1 MNTIIPFKK
10 PDTAI
15 QDSRLSY
22 YLVMVFIALALGIF
36 IAFGIFT
43 FTQTLMLGIIAF
55 LLFVIFNR
63 PDMICYALVIFMFTP
78 LSLGIIM
85 RLRIVWVAEPII
97 LILFLLVFLKNMTAK
112 EKAGVFSIKAN
123 PFFIPLVIYVG
134 VLAFNYARFP
144 LPASSV
150 AGIAE
155 EMGGIRYYYDKL
167 LMFSMFFSIA
177 YLAET
182 DYAFTRRLSKVMFV
196 MVLVITSI
204 GMLTTFIDP
213 FYRMIVSLQENGVLA
228 ADTILTGLWKKVI
241 DPYTGAVRSYILWIT
256 PFGILLLISGMV
268 RIKPFLRIVLLVFLS
283 LGLILSAT
291 RSFLFGTLVGLVTWA
306 FLTKNKRLFVA
317 FTVIALI
324 FYLIPNIGLFPK
336 HVSRIMYFSTD
347 IDRLTSFRYELFTTY
362 WEMFSQNILFGV
374 GIGATEIG
382 RRVSGTPEFFFAQNL
397 RFGGHGF
404 FLGTL
409 YTQGIVGLL
418 PFIFIYIGCIKVATI
433 LFNQDRFQD
442 YKIVGL
448 FALMFIAYSII
459 PFIVG
464 GTETYN
470 QLFIVIAL
478 LAGAYANFLKK
489 TSLHE

>member
-1 MNTIIPFKK
+1 MNTTIPFKR

-15 QDSRLSY
+15 HDSRLSY
-22 YLVMVFIALALGIF
+22 YLVMVFLALALGIF

-43 FTQTLMLGIIAF
+43 FSQTLMLGIIAF
-55 LLFVIFNR
+55 LLFIIFNK
-63 PDMICYALVIFMFTP
+63 PDMICYALIIFMFTP
-78 LSLGIIM
+78 LSLGTIM
-85 RLRIVWVAEPII
+85 QLRIIWLAEPII
-97 LILFLLVFLKNMTAK
+97 GILFLLIFLRNMIAK
-112 EKAGVFSIKAN
+112 EKAGFFSVKAN
-123 PFFIPLVIYVG
+123 PFFIPLVIYAG
-134 VLAFNYARFP
+134 VLVFNYARFP

-150 AGIAE
+150 VGIAE
-155 EMGGIRYYYDKL
+155 EMGGIRYYYEKL
-167 LMFSMFFSIA
+167 LMFSLFFSIA

-182 DYAFTRRLSKVMFV
+182 DHAFTRRLSKVMFV

-228 ADTILTGLWKKVI
+228 TDTILTGCWKKVI

-268 RIKPFLRIVLLVFLS
+268 RIKPVLRIMLLGFLA

-291 RSFLFGTLVGLVTWA
+291 RSFLFGTLVGLIVWA
-306 FLTKNKRLFVA
+306 FLTKNKRLLIA
-317 FTVIALI
+317 FTVVALI
-324 FYLIPNIGLFPK
+324 SYLVPNIGLFSK
-336 HVSRIMYFSTD
+336 QITRIMYFSAD

-362 WEMFSQNILFGV
+362 WDMFRQNILFGV
-374 GIGATEIG
+374 GVGATEIG
-382 RRVSGTPEFFFAQNL
+382 HRIPDSPEFFFAQNL

-409 YTQGIVGLL
+409 YTQGVVGLL
-418 PFIFIYIGCIKVATI
+418 PFIFIYIACIKAASI
-433 LFNQDRFQD
+433 LFNQNRFRD

-448 FALMFIAYSII
+448 FTLMFIAYSII

-478 LAGAYANFLKK
+478 LAGAYANFFKK

>member
-1 MNTIIPFKK
+1 MNTTTPFKK

-15 QDSRLSY
+15 HDSRLNY
-22 YLVMVFIALALGIF
+22 YLVLVFLALALGIF

-43 FTQTLMLGIIAF
+43 FTQILMLGIIAF
-55 LLFVIFNR
+55 LLFIIFNR
-63 PDMICYALVIFMFTP
+63 PDMICYALIIFMFTP

-85 RLRIVWVAEPII
+85 RLRIVWVAEPIFV
-97 LILFLLVFLKNMTAK
+97 ILFLLVFLKNMTAK
-112 EKAGVFSIKAN
+112 EKAGVFSVKAN
-123 PFFIPLVIYVG
+123 PFFIPLVIYAG
-134 VLAFNYARFP
+134 VLVFNYARFP

-155 EMGGIRYYYDKL
+155 EMGGIRYYYEKL
-167 LMFSMFFSIA
+167 LMFSLFFSVA

-182 DYAFTRRLSKVMFV
+182 DHVFTRRLSKVMIV

-213 FYRMIVSLQENGVLA
+213 LYRMIVSLQENGVLA
-228 ADTILTGLWKKVI
+228 TDTILTGLWKKVI
-241 DPYTGAVRSYILWIT
+241 DPYTGAIRSYILWIT
-256 PFGILLLISGMV
+256 PFGILLLISNMV
-268 RIKPFLRIVLLVFLS
+268 RIKPVLRIMLLGFLA

-291 RSFLFGTLVGLVTWA
+291 RNFIFGTLVGLVAWA
-306 FLTKNKRLFVA
+306 FLTKKKRLLVA
-317 FTVIALI
+317 FTIVGLI
-324 FYLIPNIGLFPK
+324 FYLVPNIGLFPK
-336 HVSRIMYFSTD
+336 QMTRIMYFSTD

-362 WEMFSQNILFGV
+362 WDMFGQNILFGV
-374 GIGATEIG
+374 GVGATEIG
-382 RRVSGTPEFFFAQNL
+382 GRMSGTPEFFFAQNL

-418 PFIFIYIGCIKVATI
+418 PFIFIYIACIRAASI
-433 LFNQDRFQD
+433 LFNQDRFRD

-448 FALMFIAYSII
+448 FALMFLAYSII

-470 QLFIVIAL
+470 QLFIVIAMV
-478 LAGAYANFLKK
+478 AGAYAKFLKK
-489 TSLHE
+489 TS

>member
-1 MNTIIPFKK
+1 MNTTIPFKK

-15 QDSRLSY
+15 HDSRLSY
-22 YLVMVFIALALGIF
+22 YLVMVFIALAFGIF

-43 FTQTLMLGIIAF
+43 FTQTFMLGIIAF
-55 LLFVIFNR
+55 LLFIVFDR
-63 PDMICYALVIFMFTP
+63 PNMICYALIIFMFTP

-85 RLRIVWVAEPII
+85 RLRIVWVAEPIFV
-97 LILFLLVFLKNMTAK
+97 ILFLLVFLKNMTAK
-112 EKAGVFSIKAN
+112 EKAGVFSVKAN
-123 PFFIPLVIYVG
+123 PFFIPLVIYAM
-134 VLAFNYARFP
+134 VLVFNYVRFP

-155 EMGGIRYYYDKL
+155 EMGGIRYYYEKL
-167 LMFSMFFSIA
+167 LMFSLFFSIA

-182 DYAFTRRLSKVMFV
+182 DHTFTRRLSKVMFV

-213 FYRMIVSLQENGVLA
+213 LYRMIVSLQENGVFA
-228 ADTILTGLWKKVI
+228 TDTILTGLWKKVI

-268 RIKPFLRIVLLVFLS
+268 RIKPVLRIVLLVFFS

-291 RSFLFGTLVGLVTWA
+291 RSFLFGTLVGLVAWA

-317 FTVIALI
+317 FTVVALI
-324 FYLIPNIGLFPK
+324 FYLIPNIGLFSK
-336 HVSRIMYFSTD
+336 HVNRIMYFSTD

-362 WEMFSQNILFGV
+362 WNMFSQNILFGV

-418 PFIFIYIGCIKVATI
+418 PFIFIYIACIKAAAI
-433 LFNQDRFQD
+433 LFNQNRFRD

-448 FALMFIAYSII
+448 FTLMFLAYSII

-464 GTETYN
+464 GIETYN

-478 LAGAYANFLKK
+478 LAGAYANFLRK

>member
-1 MNTIIPFKK
+1 MNSIIPFKK

-15 QDSRLSY
+15 HDSRLNY
-22 YLVMVFIALALGIF
+22 YLVLVFLALVLGIF

-55 LLFVIFNR
+55 LLFTIFNR
-63 PDMICYALVIFMFTP
+63 PDMICYALIIFMFTP

-85 RLRIVWVAEPII
+85 RLRIVWVAEPIF

-112 EKAGVFSIKAN
+112 EKAGVFSVKAN
-123 PFFIPLVIYVG
+123 PFFIPLVIYAG
-134 VLAFNYARFP
+134 VLVFNYARFP

-155 EMGGIRYYYDKL
+155 EMGGIRYYYEKL
-167 LMFSMFFSIA
+167 LMFLLFFSVA

-182 DYAFTRRLSKVMFV
+182 DHAFTRRLSKVMFV
-196 MVLVITSI
+196 MVLVITFI

-213 FYRMIVSLQENGVLA
+213 FYRMIVSLQENGVIA
-228 ADTILTGLWKKVI
+228 SDTILTGLWKKVI

-268 RIKPFLRIVLLVFLS
+268 RIKPVLRIVLLVFLS
-283 LGLILSAT
+283 LGLIMSAT
-291 RSFLFGTLVGLVTWA
+291 RNFILGTFVGLVAWA
-306 FLTKNKRLFVA
+306 FLTKKKHLLVA
-317 FTVIALI
+317 FTVAGFV
-324 FYLIPNIGLFPK
+324 FYLMPSIGLFSK
-336 HVSRIMYFSTD
+336 HVSRITYFSTD
-347 IDRLTSFRYELFTTY
+347 INRLTSFRYELFTTY
-362 WEMFSQNILFGV
+362 WEMFRQNILFGV
-374 GIGATEIG
+374 GVGATEIG
-382 RRVSGTPEFFFAQNL
+382 GRVSGTPEFFFAQNL

-418 PFIFIYIGCIKVATI
+418 PFIFIYIACIKAASI
-433 LFNQDRFQD
+433 LFNQNRFGD
-442 YKIVGL
+442 YKTVGL
-448 FALMFIAYSII
+448 FTLMFIAYSII

-470 QLFIVIAL
+470 QLFIVIAMV
-478 LAGAYANFLKK
+478 AGAYANFLKK
-489 TSLHE
+489 TSSHE

>member
-1 MNTIIPFKK
+1 MNSTIPFKK
-10 PDTAI
+10 PNIHTF
-15 QDSRLSY
+15 DSRLNY
-22 YLVMVFIALALGIF
+22 YLVLVFLALVLGIF
-36 IAFGIFT
+36 IPFGIFT
-43 FTQTLMLGIIAF
+43 FTQILMLGIIAF
-55 LLFVIFNR
+55 LLFIIFDR
-63 PDMICYALVIFMFTP
+63 PDIICYALIIFMFTP
-78 LSLGIIM
+78 FSLGIIM

-97 LILFLLVFLKNMTAK
+97 VILFLLVFLKNMTAK
-112 EKAGVFSIKAN
+112 EKARVFSVKAN
-123 PFFIPLVIYVG
+123 PFFIPLVIYAA
-134 VLAFNYARFP
+134 VLVFNYARFP

-155 EMGGIRYYYDKL
+155 EMGGIRYYYEKL
-167 LMFSMFFSIA
+167 LMFSLFFSIA

-182 DYAFTRRLSKVMFV
+182 DHAFTRRLSKVIFV

-213 FYRMIVSLQENGVLA
+213 LYRMIVSLQENGVLA
-228 ADTILTGLWKKVI
+228 TDTLLTGVWKKVI

-268 RIKPFLRIVLLVFLS
+268 RIKPALRIVLLAFLS

-291 RSFLFGTLVGLVTWA
+291 RNFIFGTLVGLVVWA
-306 FLTKNKRLFVA
+306 FLTKNKRLLIA
-317 FTVIALI
+317 FTVVTLI
-324 FYLIPNIGLFPK
+324 FYLVPNIGLFSK
-336 HVSRIMYFSTD
+336 QVSRIMYFSTD

-362 WEMFSQNILFGV
+362 WDMFKQNILFGV
-374 GIGATEIG
+374 GVGATEIG

-409 YTQGIVGLL
+409 YTQGVVGLL
-418 PFIFIYIGCIKVATI
+418 PFIFIYIACIKAASI
-433 LFNQDRFQD
+433 LFNQNRFRD

-448 FALMFIAYSII
+448 FTLMFIAYSII